1 MLLLSGKQ
9 CDRGNKMTP
18 AEMLKSQ
25 MKKSWGRFSD
35 EELYR
40 VFCLLI
46 EQIEALEKQ
55 NKSLKKEI
63 HAMQESSEQQMK
75 SELEQ
80 IELLK
85 THAKRDAMKI
95 IQETEKISQVI
106 INQAVQDVEKI
117 TEETALFERQQLQIK
132 SELIDFLN
140 SKIEDIK
147 NCWGKY

>member
-1 MLLLSGKQ
+1 MSGKP

-75 SELEQ
+75 SELAQ

-95 IQETEKISQVI
+95 IQETEKIAWS
-106 INQAVQDVEKI
+106 NHRSYSLYL
-117 TEETALFERQQLQIK
+117 T
-132 SELIDFLN
+132 
-140 SKIEDIK
+140 
-147 NCWGKY
+147 